1 MKKYIISGLVNK
13 CENTCLHTDDQR
25 PHQYEKSINEN
36 GEEEREGV
44 GQKEGEGEGEEEEE
58 DEEDKIIPM
67 LCYGLILLVLTTLLA
82 GSFIT
87 VLFAKNQEFA
97 NMTKKIFVAILLGEM
112 FGVLLSILC
121 VIMYGACNASA
132 ANYLYKQIC
141 NFRYTRAREAEE
153 IEKEIEKE
161 IDLGGG
167 GGRVM
172 ENAHKLKIV

>member
-13 CENTCLHTDDQR
+13 CESTCLHTDDQR

-36 GEEEREGV
+36 GEEE
-44 GQKEGEGEGEEEEE
+44 GEGGGEGDEDEDEEE
-58 DEEDKIIPM
+58 DEQDKIIPM

-121 VIMYGACNASA
+121 VIMYCACDASA

-153 IEKEIEKE
+153 KEKEKEKE
-161 IDLGGG
+161 IDFGGG
-167 GGRVM
+167 GGRVK
-172 ENAHKLKIV
+172 ENANKLKIV

>member
-13 CENTCLHTDDQR
+13 CESTCLHTNDQR

-36 GEEEREGV
+36 GEEEFER
-44 GQKEGEGEGEEEEE
+44 EGEGEEENEEEE
-58 DEEDKIIPM
+58 DDEDEQDKIIPM

-87 VLFAKNQEFA
+87 ILFVKNQEFA
-97 NMTKKIFVAILLGEM
+97 NMTKKIFVAILLGEL

-121 VIMYGACNASA
+121 VIMYCACDAPA

-141 NFRYTRAREAEE
+141 NFRYTRARE
-153 IEKEIEKE
+153 EKEKEKE
-161 IDLGGG
+161 IDFGGV
-167 GGRVM
+167 GGRVK
-172 ENAHKLKIV
+172 ENEHKLKIV